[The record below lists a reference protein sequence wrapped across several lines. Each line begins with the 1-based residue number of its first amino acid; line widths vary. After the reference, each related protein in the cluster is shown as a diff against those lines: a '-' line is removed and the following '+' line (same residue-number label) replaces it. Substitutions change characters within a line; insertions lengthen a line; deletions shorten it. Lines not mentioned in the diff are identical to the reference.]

1 MTTMGEPGRPLPD
14 PHHRRDVRPERVTRL
29 GAPLRTPVL
38 LLDSPSSPP
47 EELDAVVDLLD
58 EVATVHRFRPQRRD
72 PGIAGHVADIEELR
86 VSWGH
91 DRMVLIGHSLGAVL
105 ALAYAGTHPRR
116 AASVGYLSGVGIGGV
131 GIGGVGN
138 DGRGLHERSL
148 VFSDADL
155 IGWAVHAGCP
165 VHFIH
170 GTADPQPLESI
181 VRLASEAPRARKRA
195 VQGGDRTPWVEQP
208 DEVRELLL
216 ELFRGV
222 DAAGPAG

>member
-1 MTTMGEPGRPLPD
+1 M
-14 PHHRRDVRPERVTRL
+14 
-29 GAPLRTPVL
+29 L
-38 LLDSPSSPP
+38 LLGSPSSPA

-58 EVATVHRFRPQRRD
+58 EVATVHRFRLQRRD
-72 PGIAGHVADIEELR
+72 PDIAGHVADIEELR

-138 DGRGLHERSL
+138 DGRGVHERSL